1 MSVLLCLKEIEILHG
16 KFDIK
21 IEYNGKDIGNNDINI
36 GDNDKYGYIGMNLNI
51 R

>member
-1 MSVLLCLKEIEILHG
+1 MSVLLCLKEIETLH
-16 KFDIK
+16 
-21 IEYNGKDIGNNDINI
+21 GKDIGNNDINI